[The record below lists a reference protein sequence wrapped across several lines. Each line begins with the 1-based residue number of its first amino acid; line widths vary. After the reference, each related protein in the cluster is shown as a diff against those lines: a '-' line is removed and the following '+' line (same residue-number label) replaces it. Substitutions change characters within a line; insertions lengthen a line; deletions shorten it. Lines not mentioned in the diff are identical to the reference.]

1 MYYIQVC
8 VQCTPRVTLTFG
20 KKIWCV
26 KNKPSVETELVGSK
40 TVQEHC
46 NEYHVIMRCKDG
58 KGDIFDT
65 WPQQLH
71 RPSRGILTPG
81 LASVGHVFVKYQI
94 WMQCP
99 ELFKNCTVDARH
111 SQQLHRVYLGYFDL
125 WAVSIKYKRLK
136 CTKYRR
142 EVFTKWPQQ
151 LHRALGYFESLPA
164 HQGGAL
170 L

>member
-1 MYYIQVC
+1 MYNVHREWHWLLARKSD
-8 VQCTPRVTLTFG
+8 VSKTSHLL
-20 KKIWCV
+20 
-26 KNKPSVETELVGSK
+26 KPSLWGVKLCKSIAM
-40 TVQEHC
+40 
-46 NEYHVIMRCKDG
+46 NIMRCKDG
-58 KGDIFDT
+58 KGEIFDT

-71 RPSRGILTPG
+71 RPSRGILSPWPCISRTCLRKIPDMN
-81 LASVGHVFVKYQI
+81 AMSWTVQ
-94 WMQCP
+94 
-99 ELFKNCTVDARH
+99 ELHCRCKTFTAAT
-111 SQQLHRVYLGYFDL
+111 SGIFRVHFDL
-125 WAVSIKYKRLK
+125 WAVSVKYKRLK

>member
-1 MYYIQVC
+1 MYNVHREWHWLLARKSD
-8 VQCTPRVTLTFG
+8 VSKTSHLL
-20 KKIWCV
+20 
-26 KNKPSVETELVGSK
+26 KPSLLGVKLCKSIAM
-40 TVQEHC
+40 
-46 NEYHVIMRCKDG
+46 NIMRCKDG
-58 KGDIFDT
+58 KGEIFDT

-81 LASVGHVFVKYQI
+81 RASVGHVFVKYQI

-99 ELFKNCTVDARH
+99 ELFRNCTVDAGH
-111 SQQLHRVYLGYFDL
+111 SQQLHRVYLGYFNL
-125 WAVSIKYKRLK
+125 WAVSVKYKRLK